1 MTLWQISFAALAF
14 ISGSLPFSVWIGRVV
29 LKQDI
34 RRVGDGNPGTFN
46 VLRAGGIK
54 WGVLAL
60 MLDISKGA
68 APVGL
73 ANYMLGFEGTA
84 LIVVAIAPVFGH
96 AFSPFLRF
104 RGGKAIATT
113 AGIWIGLTLWP
124 VPLVGMAALTLAYI
138 TLTVSAWA
146 VIVMLIAA
154 LVYLLLADANTT
166 LMIVWTLNAALLVY
180 KHWSELLT
188 LPRLRFTQSVA
199 APPSLPDSPA

>member
-1 MTLWQISFAALAF
+1 MTLWQIGCAALAF
-14 ISGSLPFSVWIGRVV
+14 LSGSLPFSVWIGRAV

-34 RRVGDGNPGTFN
+34 RQVGDGNPGTFN

-54 WGVLAL
+54 WGVVAL

-73 ANYMLGFEGTA
+73 ANYVLGFEGAA
-84 LIVVAIAPVFGH
+84 LIIVAIAPALGH
-96 AFSPFLRF
+96 AFSPFLGF

-124 VPLVGMAALTLAYI
+124 VPLVGMIALTLAYI
-138 TLTVSAWA
+138 TLSVSAWA

-166 LMIVWTLNAALLVY
+166 LMIVWALNAALLVY

-188 LPRLRFTQSVA
+188 LPRLRFA
-199 APPSLPDSPA
+199 AAQQSLPDTPS